1 MTIRYPSFFMWKA
14 LTVNLS
20 TQQQYALEH
29 IVKSRTSRSDH
40 RQRAQMILLFASGVS
55 NNRAAKQV
63 GLGSKQA
70 GCWRKRWLDNQD
82 KLNAI
87 ESTEN
92 TNLNSVIKAL
102 ETLFSDLHRSGS
114 KPKFTAEQ
122 VAQILTVACE
132 EPQASEYPLSHWT
145 LPSLRREVIKRG
157 IVDNISTSRLH
168 VFLKCRGAETA

>member
-1 MTIRYPSFFMWKA
+1 MWKA
-14 LTVNLS
+14 PAVNLS
-20 TQQQYALEH
+20 AQQQHALEH
-29 IVKSRTSRSDH
+29 IVKSRTGRSDH
-40 RQRAQMILLFASGVS
+40 RQRAQLILLFGSGAS

-82 KLNAI
+82 KLSAI
-87 ESTEN
+87 ESTE
-92 TNLNSVIKAL
+92 TAGLNSLIKAL

-132 EPQASEYPLSHWT
+132 APQKSECPLSHWT

-157 IVDNISTSRLH
+157 IVDNISISRLH
-168 VFLKCRGAETA
+168 AFLKYRGAETA